1 MWSERMSRDIEEL
14 LRSGLR
20 PVEPGEAF
28 TRQVMARVERERAAH
43 GTGRAQARPRARMFR
58 WASAALA
65 ASAVIAVVIFHQVE
79 ERRERVEGLA
89 AREQL
94 LEALRV
100 TSEKL
105 DLAYRGVQAPSG
117 ENDEDTHDS

>member
-1 MWSERMSRDIEEL
+1 MSRDLEDL

-20 PVEPGEAF
+20 PVDPGEAF
-28 TRQVMARVERERAAH
+28 TRQVLARVERERERERERPPIVAS
-43 GTGRAQARPRARMFR
+43 RPRVHLFR
-58 WASAALA
+58 WVSAALA
-65 ASAVIAVVIFHQVE
+65 ASAVLAVVFYNIQ
-79 ERRERVEGLA
+79 ERREQMQGLA

-105 DLAYRGVQAPSG
+105 DLAYQGVQTPSR
-117 ENDEDTHDS
+117 EDDEDSHDS